1 MDLPPVEELR
11 EEVQIHKTITAEEVA
26 IMKMT
31 IMTMTIVTIMTR
43 TMMIMMIMM
52 IMTMMIMM
60 TMIIVMKITITMIM
74 MMTIMMITTT
84 IMMTTMMM
92 TKMRNMMIMIIVKE
106 VDLIL
111 VEVHQDVEIQ
121 EEAHLTVH
129 LPTRHLTEVLH
140 QEAVLAEM
148 EEVTLTNQNIQEMKW
163 VDSLL
168 LAEVLQTEVILE
180 EVHHLE
186 GLVTHHQEVVLAE
199 EETLLQEED
208 LLQEAILDAAAT
220 PIRVEAHH
228 LAEMAEVISMNQ
240 NTQETK
246 WVDSLLLEEVHQDVA
261 RQAEVLLEDLETHHQ
276 EEILVEEEVLHQE
289 EVHLAVQDV
298 EVLGAEAE
306 VIAATAAAATEV
318 EATAA
323 TAEIVEITEIH
334 NINTRLAA
342 QKAAGFLKRNYYG
355 HE

>member
-1 MDLPPVEELR
+1 
-11 EEVQIHKTITAEEVA
+11 
-26 IMKMT
+26 
-31 IMTMTIVTIMTR
+31 
-43 TMMIMMIMM
+43 MMIMMIMM

-121 EEAHLTVH
+121 EEDHLAVH
-129 LPTRHLTEVLH
+129 LPTRHLTEVH

-148 EEVTLTNQNIQEMKW
+148 AEVTLMNQNIQEMKW

-208 LLQEAILDAAAT
+208 LLQEAILDAVAT

-246 WVDSLLLEEVHQDVA
+246 WVDSLLLEEVPQDVA

>member
-43 TMMIMMIMM
+43 TMMIMMIM
-52 IMTMMIMM
+52 TMMIMM

-74 MMTIMMITTT
+74 MMTIMMITTTT

-111 VEVHQDVEIQ
+111 VEVHQGVEIQ
-121 EEAHLTVH
+121 EEDHLAVH
-129 LPTRHLTEVLH
+129 LPTRHLTEVH

-148 EEVTLTNQNIQEMKW
+148 AEVTLMNQNIQEMKW

-246 WVDSLLLEEVHQDVA
+246 WVDSLLLEEVPQDVA

-323 TAEIVEITEIH
+323 AAEIVEITEIH